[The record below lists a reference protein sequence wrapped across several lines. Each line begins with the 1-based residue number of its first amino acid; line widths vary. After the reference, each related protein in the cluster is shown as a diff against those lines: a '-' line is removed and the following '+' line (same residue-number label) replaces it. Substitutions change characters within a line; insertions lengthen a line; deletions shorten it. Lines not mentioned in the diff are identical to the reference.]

1 VSGQSILIGTSSF
14 TANGWKGPFYPVG
27 LKSSDYLPFYAE
39 HFDTVEIDSTFY
51 ACPSP
56 QTVTN
61 WALRTPKGF
70 VFSLK
75 VPQTITHEKG
85 LVACE
90 AEFEEFTKVVDILDE
105 KLGVVVFQFPFFD
118 KWKITD
124 RHEFTD
130 RLIPFLKKLPLDYK
144 FAIEIRNK
152 QWLDA
157 EFADMLRVYK
167 VALVLQDFSLMPH
180 PNELTFDPITADFT
194 YIRWLGDRKGIEAL
208 TQTWNKVVVDK
219 TDRLASWV
227 DYCQE
232 IQKRG
237 VKQYIYANNHFEG
250 FSPATANKFRDL
262 WAAKG
267 LGQLAKPRPIQRE
280 GSLFE

>member
-1 VSGQSILIGTSSF
+1 MRLSSDVITRLVSGQSILIGTSSF

-130 RLIPFLKKLPLDYK
+130 RLIPFLKKLPLDYSSQSR
-144 FAIEIRNK
+144 FEISSGWMRNSRTCS
-152 QWLDA
+152 
-157 EFADMLRVYK
+157 E
-167 VALVLQDFSLMPH
+167 S
-180 PNELTFDPITADFT
+180 T
-194 YIRWLGDRKGIEAL
+194 
-208 TQTWNKVVVDK
+208 
-219 TDRLASWV
+219 RLS
-227 DYCQE
+227 
-232 IQKRG
+232 
-237 VKQYIYANNHFEG
+237 
-250 FSPATANKFRDL
+250 
-262 WAAKG
+262 AKG
-267 LGQLAKPRPIQRE
+267 
-280 GSLFE
+280 

>member
-14 TANGWKGPFYPVG
+14 TANGWKGAFYPVG

-75 VPQTITHEKG
+75 VPQTITHEKMR
-85 LVACE
+85 VACA
-90 AEFEEFTKVVDILDE
+90 AEFEEFIKVVHILDE

-118 KWKITD
+118 KWRVKD

-130 RLIPFLKKLPLDYK
+130 RLIPFLKKLPSGYK

-157 EFADMLRVYK
+157 EFAEMIRTYK
-167 VALVLQDFSLMPH
+167 VGLVLQDLSYMPL
-180 PNELTFDPITADFT
+180 PTELDFDPITADFT
-194 YIRWLGDRKGIEAL
+194 YIRWLGDRKGIETR
-208 TQTWNKVVVDK
+208 TQTWNKVVDDK
-219 TDRLASWV
+219 TDRLISWV
-227 DYCQE
+227 DYCQQ

-237 VKQYIYANNHFEG
+237 IKQYIYANNHFEG
-250 FSPATANKFRDL
+250 FSPATVAKFRGL
-262 WAAKG
+262 WSERG
-267 LGQLAKPRPIQRE
+267 LGELATRSIKRE
-280 GSLFE
+280 SSLFE